1 MSFSPVFSYRPHI
14 GWRKTLQPLARVT
27 VSDEE
32 DTHQCLHDF
41 SHLIC
46 LTPST
51 NPSSKGQQQHQ
62 QQQQQKSWN
71 IKKRKKKEGTA
82 WLGTPPPLAI
92 FPQHSNP
99 FKSIQIHSNQWQ
111 PIPFHLWGPIF
122 TAEWTMAIQC
132 CQKKRKRKERSPRI
146 ASQTI
151 PNSEPIE
158 NKDESKQKPINNR
171 WLKEAADN
179 RSSASLPIEWKTR
192 NPNLATNDKTDDP
205 VDPIHFLEHTLKT
218 YSSSTSATFSR
229 PSWPSRPSRPT
240 PHSSSSFLLD
250 FTDRNWTILRT
261 DWSTVTQTPSLPP
274 SNRRWTILML
284 KSHQIGFC
292 LPPTCWIHP
301 SIHFLRHPFPSVR
314 LVPHQFVPESTAINW
329 KTCWNPID

>member
-1 MSFSPVFSYRPHI
+1 M
-14 GWRKTLQPLARVT
+14 ARNT
-27 VSDEE
+27 TS
-32 DTHQCLHDF
+32 
-41 SHLIC
+41 SRHL
-46 LTPST
+46 
-51 NPSSKGQQQHQ
+51 
-62 QQQQQKSWN
+62 
-71 IKKRKKKEGTA
+71 
-82 WLGTPPPLAI
+82 PPT
-92 FPQHSNP
+92 

-122 TAEWTMAIQC
+122 TAEWTMAIRC

-158 NKDESKQKPINNR
+158 NKDESKKKPINNR

-240 PHSSSSFLLD
+240 RTPPLHFSWISQIGTGPFSALI
-250 FTDRNWTILRT
+250 DR
-261 DWSTVTQTPSLPP
+261 PSLKLHLYLLQTDDGRFWC
-274 SNRRWTILML
+274 SNLI
-284 KSHQIGFC
+284 KSDSAS
-292 LPPTCWIHP
+292 LPHAGSIHP
-301 SIHFLRHPFPSVR
+301 SISFVIHFHL
-314 LVPHQFVPESTAINW
+314 W
-329 KTCWNPID
+329 D